1 MDELSYQKAFEYV
14 ELIAENTRQDQSVI
28 KKAIKVLY
36 NHKIKGEKAGTK
48 LRMMISKINQVGKLD
63 EVFLFVK
70 NNADYR
76 NLSEAEINEVIKK
89 LFSNYATDAAMILF
103 DNIDEWAEWG
113 TKMEKE
119 KCKYYLKFKGYALKG
134 KKAGITAN
142 YSEPIDELVQIRIN
156 SEPRQQMLEFVLR
169 FKNNKNNSRAREYRV
184 NKDVFDTATDYLNG
198 IATSNV
204 MV

>member
-14 ELIAENTRQDQSVI
+14 ELIAENTRQDQLVI

-36 NHKIKGEKAGTK
+36 NNKIKGEKAGTK
-48 LRMMISKINQVGKLD
+48 LRIMISKTNKVGKLD
-63 EVFLFVK
+63 EVFSFIK
-70 NNADYR
+70 NNANYR

-89 LFSNYATDAAMILF
+89 LFGNYANDAAMILF
-103 DNIDEWAEWG
+103 DNIDEWTEWG
-113 TKMEKE
+113 VIMKAE

-142 YSEPIDELVQIRIN
+142 YSEPIDELVQVRIN
-156 SEPRQQMLEFVLR
+156 RGLRQQMLEYVLR

>member
-36 NHKIKGEKAGTK
+36 DHKIKGEKAGAK
-48 LRMMISKINQVGKLD
+48 LRMMISKTNKVGKLD
-63 EVFLFVK
+63 EVFLFIK

-89 LFSNYATDAAMILF
+89 LFGNYATDAAMILF
-103 DNIDEWAEWG
+103 DNIDEWTEWG
-113 TKMEKE
+113 AIMKVE
-119 KCKYYLKFKGYALKG
+119 KCKYYLEFKGYALKG

-142 YSEPIDELVQIRIN
+142 YSEPIDELVQVRIN
-156 SEPRQQMLEFVLR
+156 RSLRQQMLEFVLQ
-169 FKNNKNNSRAREYRV
+169 FKSNKNNSRAREYRV

>member
-14 ELIAENTRQDQSVI
+14 ELIAENTRQDQLVI

-36 NHKIKGEKAGTK
+36 NNKIKGEKAGTK
-48 LRMMISKINQVGKLD
+48 LRIMISKTKKVGKLD
-63 EVFLFVK
+63 EVFSFIK
-70 NNADYR
+70 NNANYR

-113 TKMEKE
+113 AIMKAE

-142 YSEPIDELVQIRIN
+142 YSEPIDELVQVRIN
-156 SEPRQQMLEFVLR
+156 SGLRQQMLEFVLQ
-169 FKNNKNNSRAREYRV
+169 FKSNKNNSRAREYRV